1 MTSAAPLSLLL
12 LAFASIGV
20 LVALVTWGKLNA
32 FLALFVAALLVGF
45 GAGMPALGVLKA
57 FQDGIGATLGG
68 IAAVIAL
75 GAMLGKLLAES
86 GGAQVLAQRFSAFFG
101 PTRAGLCIIA
111 LALVVGMVTW
121 FSVGLLLL
129 GVFIALLGEGTPA
142 TLSDRLTFYG
152 SLFLMVCA
160 PLFGCVSSIALSR
173 GMERRRRWTVW
184 GSLALH
190 ILLILITVPLMGF
203 MGLIAIIP
211 GAILILI
218 APVVVVYLL
227 LPGTRAQFRQP

>member
-1 MTSAAPLSLLL
+1 MDPRSPSDHRQPGAAEPADQPAQPPRYPAQNPGISPQYSAPPPAWGSGGPLLRTPDPLGIRLLVNWHTL
-12 LAFASIGV
+12 LAI
-20 LVALVTWGKLNA
+20 
-32 FLALFVAALLVGF
+32 GF
-45 GAGMPALGVLKA
+45 GFL
-57 FQDGIGATLGG
+57 T
-68 IAAVIAL
+68 
-75 GAMLGKLLAES
+75 
-86 GGAQVLAQRFSAFFG
+86 
-101 PTRAGLCIIA
+101 
-111 LALVVGMVTW
+111 
-121 FSVGLLLL
+121 VGLLLL